1 MFRTFLDDDFMLTPS
16 SEQKVSPARQE
27 SGTTQI
33 LMKDWEQIE
42 CEESGTIFYKHKH
55 TQEIRWDTPI
65 KSTP

>member
-1 MFRTFLDDDFMLTPS
+1 MFRTFLDNDFMLTPS

-42 CEESGTIFYKHKH
+42 CEESGTIFYKHKT
-55 TQEIRWDTPI
+55 TQKISWEYPI